1 MHWDAAGSE
10 ESWEEGGAAVG
21 SQLISTQ
28 GRKFF
33 CGNTESMDRTRLELS
48 LAETGHGQRPAQEV
62 PQPRLLPDDS
72 KSLVI
77 VMLCSEKVFILS
89 ER

>member
-1 MHWDAAGSE
+1 
-10 ESWEEGGAAVG
+10 
-21 SQLISTQ
+21 
-28 GRKFF
+28 
-33 CGNTESMDRTRLELS
+33 MDGTRLELS